1 MKPSEFYSTNEK
13 LQFSLSEDV
22 GAEKYVCLVKKFKES
37 LMAVVVANSDKDKI
51 TLSRGD
57 QIFLHK
63 PENGGTNITPFKLVQ
78 NQTFPLIILDMVTPP
93 EDDET
98 LKGTIPGPVMEEIP
112 TTEDEPDQEPATSVE
127 AIPDSEELVATEEV
141 LEETS
146 VAEEEHPPPYVP
158 EALEAAAGTEEDIVP
173 MVEMDIPDEEE
184 EEETESYLPEE
195 AEEEESEEDIV
206 PMVEMDIPDEEEE
219 EETES
224 YLPEEA
230 EEEESEEDIVPM
242 VEMDIPDEDEESF
255 EGMRGVI
262 QEVEQIENSKEV
274 LDLEDEDA
282 MSGYMFQP
290 LDDSTTKAELDA
302 MEDTEQSENMEST
315 PLMETV
321 GSEYENT
328 DDISDMAIS
337 DDYLD
342 YQPIGPPS
350 AIEEVDFEYQD
361 SESIDSLDE
370 TLQDSYILPGAL
382 EEQSVNYM
390 GTEDIT
396 RMETEQEMLGDETPE
411 AGFFLPEPL
420 EEEPDLASE
429 EPLPDVDLELETE
442 ESEEEELS
450 FEEEDAE
457 PAQEMMHE
465 EDLEAT
471 STDISDDTIS
481 EEDIDI
487 LDKELLGL
495 PDMDEK
501 DLDMAISGPSAPP
514 EDEEDEDYEE
524 EEEDIPGYPQVDDF
538 HDMEMTTSRDFNIM
552 DLDLLTQPHQEE
564 DGDVDPIRI
573 KEEGHNYAFDDIED
587 TVKILAPYSEED
599 DTLSGF
605 MLDDLE
611 AGQDPI
617 TLSQSDRPDY
627 DIDHEESDAM
637 LEVSIPEDGHDDES
651 PIDSFGSTARIP
663 KSEARGMVAQRGVFE
678 DYFGFRFSEVSPGMF
693 PSLTQMILETPTTQR
708 RQASPSTQGGEQV
721 ELGDSVGKDVKNAIT
736 RLMEKVNTLEKQL
749 GQAPGLGAPSQATP
763 AGFTPTGEEPRGI
776 CVSINSSGLVAAI
789 EGHAPA
795 QGLPVFISID
805 RPWEPP
811 LRVDAMAE
819 MTSSEIKGGAV
830 NICYF
835 RFTAINQKDKDAI
848 DLYVARA
855 SDIFDRIQRAL
866 RS

>member
-158 EALEAAAGTEEDIVP
+158 EALEAAAGT
-173 MVEMDIPDEEE
+173 
-184 EEETESYLPEE
+184 
-195 AEEEESEEDIV
+195 
-206 PMVEMDIPDEEEE
+206 
-219 EETES
+219 
-224 YLPEEA
+224 
-230 EEEESEEDIVPM
+230 EEDIVPM